1 MAPYGDYVIARK
13 LSGNVDPT
21 DISDSDCIQAIS
33 YGDARVESETGHGGW
48 LVTDPDYPLVKQS
61 SEYFAASWIRDH
73 YEDPDEKGDAHYS
86 KAMDICFSIRES
98 SAQSLF
104 VLSSQYRTTPLNLN
118 APIYRSLP
126 GTGGSTTGQD
136 LQVAQGEDVEGVE

>member
-1 MAPYGDYVIARK
+1 MPYGDYTIARK
-13 LSGNVDPT
+13 LSGNVDVA
-21 DISDSDCIQAIS
+21 DISDSDCILAIS

-48 LVTDPDYPLVKQS
+48 LVTDPDYPLVKQA

-73 YEDPDEKGDAHYS
+73 YEDPDEKGDSHYS

-104 VLSSQYRTTPLNLN
+104 VLSSQYRTLPLN
-118 APIYRSLP
+118 PQGVIYRSLP
-126 GTGGSTTGQD
+126 GTGGSTTGLD
-136 LQVAQGEDVEGVE
+136 EEIASGQVLG